1 MRGLRKQGVAM
12 FFTINKDIAQL
23 REDLQI
29 LAVRVES
36 YAKVVAEILDAIKQI
51 NEAPHGDKKDGRKG
65 EA

>member
-1 MRGLRKQGVAM
+1 M
-12 FFTINKDIAQL
+12 FFTINKEIAQL
-23 REDLQI
+23 REDLKI

-36 YAKVVAEILDAIKQI
+36 YAKVVSEILDAIKQI